1 MHLTQGLH
9 RSVQQKPNEVAV
21 IDGDREISYADLL
34 SRVARLGAVMRGAG
48 VESGDRIGILATNSA
63 MYLECVLACA
73 WIGAVLS
80 PINNRWSPDEMA
92 FQVDDA
98 GISMLIAD
106 PAHRETVTMLAQR
119 DSVLK
124 AVVTDD
130 YDERIESAEPIDDV
144 YADPDALAVLMY
156 TGGTTG
162 RSKGVMLS
170 ARQILTSGYGTFV
183 SAGLPN
189 YDERVLHVSPLFHLA
204 AFGGMMQHVILG
216 STHVFMGD
224 FAVDKLVDTI
234 AEKQITIVTLV
245 PTMVQR
251 MLDHADSTGVNLSSL
266 RSVGYGSAPM
276 PQPVVAR
283 LAELLPDV
291 TLRQAY
297 GMTELGPVATV
308 LRDEDHRNP
317 EHPERRG
324 SVGKAAM
331 HAEVRVVD
339 SDDVEVPRGDVGE
352 IVCRGENMMMGYWR
366 RPEETAAAL
375 RGGWMHTGDLGYMD
389 AHGYVYLVDRLKD
402 MIVSGGE
409 NVYSAEV
416 EKVLIH
422 HPAVASCAV
431 IGVPDRD
438 WGERVHA
445 VIVSEPGVTVTAAE
459 IRDYVGARIAR
470 YKAPRTVD
478 FVEQMPLSPVGKIL
492 KRVLRDQ
499 YSGPR
504 VNR

>member
-9 RSVQQKPNEVAV
+9 RSVQQKPDEIAV
-21 IDGDREISYADLL
+21 IDGDRTITHADLL
-34 SRVARLGAVMRGAG
+34 DRVARLGGALRAEG
-48 VESGDRIGILATNSA
+48 IAPGDRVGILATNSA
-63 MYLECVLACA
+63 MYLESALACA
-73 WIGAVLS
+73 WIGAALS
-80 PINNRWSPDEMA
+80 PVNNRWSPDEMQ
-92 FQVDDA
+92 FQIDDA
-98 GISMLIAD
+98 GVTVLITD
-106 PAHRETVTMLAQR
+106 PAHRQAAVDLAQR
-119 DSVLK
+119 DSVLNT
-124 AVVTDD
+124 VMSDD
-130 YDERIESAEPIDDV
+130 YEDHIVAAEPVDDV
-144 YADPDALAVLMY
+144 RADPDALAVLMY

-183 SAGLPN
+183 TAGLPN
-189 YDERVLHVSPLFHLA
+189 YAERVLHVSPLFHLA
-204 AFGGMMQHVILG
+204 AFGGMMQHVVLG

-224 FAVDKLVDTI
+224 FAVEKLVDTI
-234 AEKQITIVTLV
+234 DAKQITIVTLV

-251 MLDHADSTGVNLSSL
+251 MLDHADSAGANLGSL

-308 LRDEDHRNP
+308 LRDEDHRDRD
-317 EHPERRG
+317 HPERRG

-339 SDDVEVPRGDVGE
+339 SEDVEMPRGEVGE
-352 IVCRGENMMMGYWR
+352 IVCRGENMMMGYWQ
-366 RPEETAAAL
+366 RPDETSAAL

-422 HPAVASCAV
+422 HPAVESCAI

-445 VIVSEPGVTVTAAE
+445 VIVAEPGTTVTAEE

-470 YKAPRTVD
+470 YKAPRSVD

-499 YSGPR
+499 YSVTP
-504 VNR
+504 